1 MGFTIHGGFMRL
13 RHLAMALSN
22 LPPHPQRDASLE
34 QYATEGDFAARWIA
48 EVVEQGD
55 LEKETRVV
63 DLGAGNGILGIGC
76 LLAGAD
82 SVLLVEQ
89 DPQCVHEYEGVEWLI
104 GDVKGW
110 SGTDVDLVIMNP
122 PWGVQIAM
130 ADRPFLEA
138 AFSSEAHVIYLLH
151 SAKASHIENL
161 AKSFDWGG
169 EVVLSGSFRL
179 PAKYEH
185 HSSHQGMTEVA
196 VWRFKR
202 N

>member
-22 LPPHPQRDASLE
+22 LPPHPQSDVSLE

-48 EVVEQGD
+48 DIVQRGD
-55 LEKETRVV
+55 LGEETRVV

-76 LLAGAD
+76 LLAGAA

-89 DPQCVHEYEGVEWLI
+89 DSGCVHEYEGAEWLI
-104 GDVKGW
+104 GDIKEW
-110 SGTDVDLVIMNP
+110 SGTAVDLVIMNP

-138 AFSSEAHVIYLLH
+138 AFSSDARVIYLLH
-151 SAKASHIENL
+151 SAKATHIENL
-161 AKSFDWGG
+161 AKSFDWRG
-169 EVVLSGSFRL
+169 EVVLSGSFRI
-179 PAKYEH
+179 PAQYEH
-185 HSSHQGMTEVA
+185 HRSHQGTTDVA

>member
-1 MGFTIHGGFMRL
+1 MRL
-13 RHLAMALSN
+13 RHLAMALSK
-22 LPPHPQRDASLE
+22 LPPHPQSDVSLE

-48 EVVEQGD
+48 DIVQRGD
-55 LEKETRVV
+55 IGEETRVV

-76 LLAGAD
+76 LLAGSA

-89 DPQCVHEYEGVEWLI
+89 DSQCVHEYEGVEWLI
-104 GDVKGW
+104 GDIKEW
-110 SGTDVDLVIMNP
+110 SGTEVDLVIMNP

-138 AFSSEAHVIYLLH
+138 AFSSEARVIYLLH
-151 SAKASHIENL
+151 SSKATHIESL
-161 AKSFDWGG
+161 AKSFDWSG
-169 EVVLSGSFRL
+169 EVVLSGSFRI
-179 PAKYEH
+179 PAQYEH
-185 HSSHQGMTEVA
+185 HRSHQGTTDVA